1 KKIILY
7 VSRIHPI
14 KGIERLIESVNNLS
28 RVKIQDYLFVIAG
41 NGDEAYVKS
50 LKMLIKSYDIESYF
64 KFVGYVEKEEKMA
77 LIDRS
82 SCFILP
88 SYTESF
94 SISIVEA
101 MARNIP
107 VVTTKG
113 TPWQE
118 INKYKCGYWVENN
131 QKSIQKG

>member
-1 KKIILY
+1 
-7 VSRIHPI
+7 
-14 KGIERLIESVNNLS
+14 
-28 RVKIQDYLFVIAG
+28 
-41 NGDEAYVKS
+41 
-50 LKMLIKSYDIESYF
+50 
-64 KFVGYVEKEEKMA
+64 VGYVEKEEKMA

-131 QKSIQKG
+131 QKSIQKGLEMFLDLSKVEQQMMGNRAKKMVYDNYILEDNMNKYEELYKYIFNKTINKPTFIY